1 MTVACSQAA
10 GQATNELSLSQA
22 FSSLPVSCGQVV
34 MGSCDTERGWFHP
47 VEALGADNDRYLWE
61 RNTG

>member
-10 GQATNELSLSQA
+10 GQPMNELSLSQV
-22 FSSLPVSCGQVV
+22 FSSLPISYGQVV
-34 MGSCDTERGWFHP
+34 MGSCDKERGWFHS
-47 VEALGADNDRYLWE
+47 VEALGADNDGYLWE